1 METERDLLIA
11 TVSSFVI
18 FNVWQ
23 IYENNVPSI
32 ADLRAAAPGD
42 TQMKQRMIDA
52 DMSIGSVALAIG
64 LVFAYKAH
72 DPSIVLIIIA
82 LLGALSWWRHEIL
95 EGDNHAWKN

>member
-11 TVSSFVI
+11 TVSSFVV

-23 IYENNVPSI
+23 VYENNAPTI

-42 TQMKQRMIDA
+42 VVMRQRMIDS
-52 DMSIGSVALAIG
+52 DMSIGSIALAIG

-72 DPSIVLIIIA
+72 DPTIIFIILA

-95 EGDNHAWKN
+95 EGENNAWK